1 MNIPGFSN
9 PDDDRPGAPK
19 KPARASIGD
28 WVVYKSSQLIA
39 FDKPAALA
47 VQTAREGA
55 PSLQRLASA
64 YAKRDLYLLHRIDQ
78 PASGLVLFGR
88 HAKKAAQLQRQFAD
102 GGVARREYLVVVDAL
117 PTGEPGELTHH
128 LARDRRGNKTVVVDA
143 DAEGARAAAL
153 TWELVGQTDRY
164 PVLRVWPATA
174 FHHQVR
180 AQLAAAG
187 APVHGDV
194 KYGARRA
201 NADRSIHLHAHR
213 LTLEHPVSGQAIA
226 LEAPLPSGDALWGA
240 AGEVLGN

>member
-1 MNIPGFSN
+1 MHIPGFS
-9 PDDDRPGAPK
+9 RPGDDPPAPK
-19 KPARASIGD
+19 KPAGSGIGA
-28 WVVYKSSQLIA
+28 WVVHKSSQLIA

-88 HAKKAAQLQRQFAD
+88 HAKKAADLQRQFAD
-102 GGVARREYLVVVDAL
+102 GGGARREYLVVADAV
-117 PTGEPGELTHH
+117 PEGGPGALTHH
-128 LARDRRGNKTVVVDA
+128 LLRDGRANKTRVVDA
-143 DAEGARAAAL
+143 GTPDAREATL
-153 TWELVGQTDRY
+153 TWELAGRTERY

-174 FHHQVR
+174 VHHQVR

-201 NADRSIHLHAHR
+201 NPDRSIHLHAHR
-213 LTLEHPVSGQAIA
+213 LTLRHPVSGEELT
-226 LEAPLPSGDALWGA
+226 LEAPLPSEDALWAA
-240 AGEVLGN
+240 AGAVLG